1 MPFGTCPR
9 VAFPVEFPL
18 QLLSSM
24 VGVACD
30 PPSRPQPPLTTHRAD
45 FRTEAALR

>member
-1 MPFGTCPR
+1 MPFGTRPQ

-18 QLLSSM
+18 QLLSPM

-30 PPSRPQPPLTTHRAD
+30 PASGPQPPLPTHRAD
-45 FRTEAALR
+45 LRAEAVLR